1 MNGKRNSS
9 TVCKILY
16 EDLMKTAEDD
26 PTVLAY
32 VSGCRGLDHTRRTD
46 VGINSHRYVRMQATD
61 ELLYSTV
68 TSTNNE
74 PCLTRSTDPWT
85 NKYRDGVHASPIR
98 NKGIDIT
105 IDNITIPHYSS
116 VHQQLL

>member
-1 MNGKRNSS
+1 MIPPCRH
-9 TVCKILY
+9 TYLAVA
-16 EDLMKTAEDD
+16 DLA
-26 PTVLAY
+26 AQ
-32 VSGCRGLDHTRRTD
+32 LDHTRRTD
-46 VGINSHRYVRMQATD
+46 VGINSHRYVRMHATD
-61 ELLYSTV
+61 ELLYTV

>member
-1 MNGKRNSS
+1 MGSAIV
-9 TVCKILY
+9 VCKILY

-32 VSGCRGLDHTRRTD
+32 VSGCRGLAAQLDHTRRTD
-46 VGINSHRYVRMQATD
+46 VGINSHHIDTYV
-61 ELLYSTV
+61 V
-68 TSTNNE
+68 ISTNNE
-74 PCLTRSTDPWT
+74 PCLTRSTDPWA